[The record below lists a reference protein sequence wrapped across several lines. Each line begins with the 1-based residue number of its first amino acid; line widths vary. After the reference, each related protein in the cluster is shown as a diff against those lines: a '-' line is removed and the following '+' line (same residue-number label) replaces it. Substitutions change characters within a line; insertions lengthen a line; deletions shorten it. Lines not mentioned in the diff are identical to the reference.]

1 MNNVSGKRL
10 KGKRQSV
17 YQFLIDYITENG
29 FSPSARE
36 IANGV
41 GLKSASSVCNYLI
54 DLERAGKIQTI
65 PDTPR
70 AIKLIDYEFVKVR

>member
-29 FSPSARE
+29 FPPSTRE
-36 IANGV
+36 IASGV
-41 GLKSASSVCNYLI
+41 GLKSASSIWKYLV
-54 DLERAGKIQTI
+54 DLERDGKIKVI
-65 PDTPR
+65 PDIPR
-70 AIKLIDYEFVKVR
+70 AIKIVDYEFVKVR